1 MAPLFQRE
9 IATDEF
15 LPSALYRVFDTL
27 ALTPMRRPKAIR
39 SPGTGLKLH
48 ARSAAT
54 TSDGTVAR
62 ARAAPVRS
70 VYVIPRSPLAAAAI
84 NTTRCVCC
92 EPIHGISSKLTQSAP
107 TTPPSVFAA

>member
-15 LPSALYRVFDTL
+15 LPSAVYSVFDTL

-48 ARSAAT
+48 ARTAAT
-54 TSDGTVAR
+54 SSADTTAR
-62 ARAAPVRS
+62 AHVAPVRS
-70 VYVIPRSPLAAAAI
+70 VYAIPRSPLAAAAI
-84 NTTRCVCC
+84 NNTRCVCC
-92 EPIHGISSKLTQSAP
+92 EPIHGISSK
-107 TTPPSVFAA
+107 

>member
-15 LPSALYRVFDTL
+15 LPSALYSVFDEP

-54 TSDGTVAR
+54 TSDDTATR
-62 ARAAPVRS
+62 ARAAPVRR
-70 VYVIPRSPLAAAAI
+70 VYAIPRSPLAAAAI
-84 NTTRCVCC
+84 NSTRCVCC
-92 EPIHGISSKLTQSAP
+92 EPIHGISSKLTLSAP
-107 TTPPSVFAA
+107 TTPPRVSAA